1 MRISREE
8 LQAYNKSDKTQDM
21 VMFVEGFRKGNK
33 LIKANV
39 VEEKKNSERQDIMEQ
54 LDSMGVEYKKNAK
67 TADLKAMLLEN
78 S

>member
-33 LIKANV
+33 LIKANI

-67 TADLKAMLLEN
+67 TADLKAMLVEN